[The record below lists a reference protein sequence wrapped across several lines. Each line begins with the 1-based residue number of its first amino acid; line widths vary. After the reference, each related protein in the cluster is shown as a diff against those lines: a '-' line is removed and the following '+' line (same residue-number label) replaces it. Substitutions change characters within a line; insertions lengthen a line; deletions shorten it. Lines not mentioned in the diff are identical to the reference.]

1 MLNQKQIIIEWQK
14 AGLKENGFMFQDITN
29 LYELAVHNADSDE
42 EANKLI
48 ILAIRAA
55 TKNGGK
61 TAMAVENN
69 LNKWLN
75 AGATNA
81 TAVGEYE
88 SEAQQIQQTRY
99 GNQPIQRETGPSK
112 PTAEQIDQQNQRMA
126 KELGY
131 ASVED
136 MANGTAEKLSEL
148 RRTRADRLAANASNG
163 RTANGRRV
171 VQRF

>member
-1 MLNQKQIIIEWQK
+1 MITRNNPQIMREWTANEIETN
-14 AGLKENGFMFQDITN
+14 EYTSEDIYYF
-29 LYELAVHNADSDE
+29 LVDIARIAPDE
-42 EANKLI
+42 TEARKIL

-55 TKNGGK
+55 KNEGGYSSAYVK
-61 TAMAVENN
+61 KKVELWISNG
-69 LNKWLN
+69 L
-75 AGATNA
+75 A

-88 SEAQQIQQTRY
+88 SEAQHIQQPRF
-99 GNQPIQRETGPSK
+99 GKPIQRESGPSK

-131 ASVED
+131 TLVED
-136 MANGTAEKLSEL
+136 MAKGTAEKLSEL

>member
-42 EANKLI
+42 EAHKLI

-55 TKNGGK
+55 AKNGGK

-81 TAVGEYE
+81 T
-88 SEAQQIQQTRY
+88 
-99 GNQPIQRETGPSK
+99 
-112 PTAEQIDQQNQRMA
+112 
-126 KELGY
+126 
-131 ASVED
+131 
-136 MANGTAEKLSEL
+136 
-148 RRTRADRLAANASNG
+148 
-163 RTANGRRV
+163 
-171 VQRF
+171 

>member
-55 TKNGGK
+55 AKNGGK

-75 AGATNA
+75 AGANNA
-81 TAVGEYE
+81 MAVGDYE
-88 SEAQQIQQTRY
+88 KQSQQLQQPRY
-99 GNQPIQRETGPSK
+99 GNQPLKFESGPSK

-131 ASVED
+131 ATVID
-136 MANGTAEKLSEL
+136 MAKGTADKLSEL
-148 RRTRADRLAANASNG
+148 RQTRPERLDDKPANG

-171 VQRF
+171 LQRF

>member
-1 MLNQKQIIIEWQK
+1 
-14 AGLKENGFMFQDITN
+14 MFQDITN

-55 TKNGGK
+55 AKNGGK

-88 SEAQQIQQTRY
+88 SEAQHIQTRY

-136 MANGTAEKLSEL
+136 MAKGTAEKLSEL
-148 RRTRADRLAANASNG
+148 RRARADRLAANASNG

>member
-55 TKNGGK
+55 AKNGGK

-88 SEAQQIQQTRY
+88 SEAQQIQKPRF
-99 GNQPIQRETGPSK
+99 GQPIQRESGPSK

-131 ASVED
+131 ESVAD
-136 MANGTAEKLSEL
+136 MAKGTAEKLSEL
-148 RRTRADRLAANASNG
+148 RSTRAERLADKSANG

-171 VQRF
+171 LQRF

>member
-55 TKNGGK
+55 AKNGGK

-88 SEAQQIQQTRY
+88 SEAQQIQQPRF
-99 GNQPIQRETGPSK
+99 GQPIQRESGPSK

-131 ASVED
+131 ASVAA
-136 MANGTAEKLSEL
+136 MAKGTAEKLSEL

>member
-55 TKNGGK
+55 AKNGGK

-69 LNKWLN
+69 LNKWMN

-81 TAVGEYE
+81 MAVGEYE
-88 SEAQQIQQTRY
+88 SKAKQIQKTRY
-99 GNQPIQRETGPSK
+99 GNQPLKFESGPSK

-136 MANGTAEKLSEL
+136 MAKGTADKLSEL
-148 RRTRADRLAANASNG
+148 RQTRPERLDDKPANG

-171 VQRF
+171 LQRF

>member
-55 TKNGGK
+55 AKNGGK

-88 SEAQQIQQTRY
+88 SKAQQIQQTRY
-99 GNQPIQRETGPSK
+99 GNKPIQRETGPSK

-131 ASVED
+131 ASVAD
-136 MANGTAEKLSEL
+136 MAKGTAEKLSEL

>member
-55 TKNGGK
+55 AKNGGK

-88 SEAQQIQQTRY
+88 SEAQQIQKSRF
-99 GNQPIQRETGPSK
+99 GQPIQRESGPGK

-131 ASVED
+131 ESVAD
-136 MANGTAEKLSEL
+136 MAKGTAEKLSEI
-148 RRTRADRLAANASNG
+148 RSTRAERLADKSANG

-171 VQRF
+171 LQRF

>member
-14 AGLKENGFMFQDITN
+14 AGLKENGYMFQDIQAM
-29 LYELAVHNADSDE
+29 YELAARNADSDE

-55 TKNGGK
+55 AKNGAK
-61 TAMAVENN
+61 SALAVDNN
-69 LNKWLN
+69 LKKWLN

-81 TAVGEYE
+81 KAVGDYE
-88 SEAQQIQQTRY
+88 DESKIIQQPRY
-99 GNQPIQRETGPSK
+99 GNQPLKFESGPSK

-136 MANGTAEKLSEL
+136 MAKGTADKLSEL
-148 RRTRADRLAANASNG
+148 RQTRPERLDDKSANG

-171 VQRF
+171 LQRF